1 MFLIQILLHS
11 YFVCSNVINSKEFN
25 MKKPL
30 FFILFLTFSF
40 CLLNAGDQKINTIS
54 TLLEAI
60 NNAQPGDR
68 IIVTNGRYT
77 TTESILVRC
86 SGTDGHPIT
95 IEAETTGGVEI
106 TGSNG
111 FLLSPPAS
119 FIVIR
124 GFKFTHNTGT
134 SRVESDVTHCL
145 ITRNVFECAPA
156 GSSGSHPY
164 LNISGDANEIS
175 YNTFLNKKDE
185 GQMISIQGPGD
196 DKMAKRTW
204 IHHNY
209 FFGFPPTANNCS
221 AIQIGLSGR
230 SMDSAFCIVE
240 YNLFE
245 RTEGENEG
253 AICHKSCNN
262 IIRFN
267 TFGERSEELSLR
279 HGNNSQVYGNFF
291 INTTGLRFSG
301 DDHLIYRNY
310 FQGCS
315 KAIVCTNGD
324 GEVKDGSK
332 LTCHDRPDRVKVV
345 FNTIISCKYGYQMPE
360 RNNGLGATEITF
372 SNNIIRGGEPVSIQG
387 NYPNPVWKG
396 NIIWD
401 TSGGSMP
408 PDGFVIS
415 NPDLVI
421 DKYGVYH
428 IAESNFKSMD
438 KEYPVI
444 SATNRPLTLA
454 DVGPYSTSGSGP

>member
-1 MFLIQILLHS
+1 
-11 YFVCSNVINSKEFN
+11 
-25 MKKPL
+25 MKKP
-30 FFILFLTFSF
+30 IFLIIFLISGS
-40 CLLNAGDQKINTIS
+40 CLLYAREQKVNTIS
-54 TLLEAI
+54 TLVQVI
-60 NNAQPGDR
+60 KNAQPGDR

-95 IEAETTGGVEI
+95 VEAETTGGVEI
-106 TGSNG
+106 TGSYG

-124 GFKFTHNTGT
+124 GFRFTHKTGT
-134 SRVESDVTHCL
+134 SCIEPGVTHCL
-145 ITRNVFECAPA
+145 ITRNVFECTPA

-164 LNISGDANEIS
+164 LNISGDDNEIS
-175 YNTFLNKKDE
+175 YNTFQNKKDE
-185 GQMISIQGPGD
+185 GQMISIQGPGG

-291 INTTGLRFSG
+291 INTAGLRFSG

-310 FQGCS
+310 FQECS

-324 GEVKDGSK
+324 GEVKEGSK

-345 FNTIISCKYGYQMPE
+345 FNTIISCNSSYQMPE

-372 SNNIIRGGEPVSIQG
+372 SNNMISGGEPVSIRG
-387 NYPNPVWKG
+387 NYPDPVWKD
-396 NIIWD
+396 NILRNA
-401 TSGGSMP
+401 SGGSMP
-408 PDGFVIS
+408 PDGYVIS
-415 NPDLVI
+415 NQDLVI
-421 DKYGVYH
+421 DKHGVYH
-428 IAESNFKSMD
+428 MPESNLKSMD
-438 KEYPVI
+438 KKYPVI
-444 SATNRPLTLA
+444 PATNRSLTIA
-454 DVGPYSTSGSGP
+454 DVGSNSTSGLEP